1 MKNYNTLRKL
11 IVKFQGWR
19 AILYFGAII
28 GMGVIDGI
36 TAVLVSRI
44 LGIIT
49 DAAVAGKS
57 FWDTNI
63 VQLILIVLF
72 IKLGIGVFL
81 SVGYNNE
88 AKRTGANMRNIVF
101 SK

>member
-44 LGIIT
+44 L
-49 DAAVAGKS
+49 
-57 FWDTNI
+57 
-63 VQLILIVLF
+63 
-72 IKLGIGVFL
+72 
-81 SVGYNNE
+81 
-88 AKRTGANMRNIVF
+88 
-101 SK
+101 